1 MDKLKKFD
9 LMEKIGRELE
19 DLKHSQTAVIQKI
32 GKIEVD
38 NIELSNQKL
47 EEKLGVMHQSA
58 ADILDSI
65 ATVLE
70 NFEEVKNI
78 LKDVHEEVEWI
89 SASRNRREMYS
100 IKGSDGKLQF
110 KIGRND
116 FPEKIL
122 KSVNQQ

>member
-32 GKIEVD
+32 GKLEVD
-38 NIELSNQKL
+38 NIELGNEKL
-47 EEKLGVMHQSA
+47 EEKLAVMHQSA

-70 NFEEVKNI
+70 NFDEVKNKFEDKNNI
-78 LKDVHEEVEWI
+78 AELREQDSINNLK
-89 SASRNRREMYS
+89 
-100 IKGSDGKLQF
+100 
-110 KIGRND
+110 
-116 FPEKIL
+116 
-122 KSVNQQ
+122 